1 MKRSQVFVT
10 SALALSLGIAGLMP
24 TVSTYADG
32 STACDAGDKSVNVA
46 ADATFASTID
56 NLNAA
61 EPGSV
66 EITTDA
72 DGKTVYT
79 LKQNICVSGT
89 AAVAEKGM
97 VVSGNIILD
106 LSGHH
111 IATDDADARLIN
123 VGKKDGDLQSSIAI
137 KGAGTVAASK
147 GIPVRVYGGTAAGK
161 VQNAVD
167 LSNKAVLDGDVY
179 GLMIGANSNNSAHD
193 VTVTAS
199 DSTIKGA
206 QGGMYVNGNAQDGDV
221 NISIENGS
229 TVSGGTD
236 SGIYAA
242 GKAEW
247 IIDNSTVTGYTGISA
262 KAGTF
267 TLNNA
272 NVTGNGA
279 KQTPDPANSNGMG
292 ETGAAIA
299 IESNPSYAGGV
310 NMTINGGT
318 YTSAHNSTF
327 LNYQNGNYTGD
338 GEIENLTVNYGQFNS
353 APGEPVFAGFDNG
366 KAAENTLVAGG
377 TFSSNTGIDQFLP
390 AGSELSQ
397 DANGNFIVVRP
408 NGMGSNAEQGNA
420 NSNQTSAEQDTDQ
433 AAKAADAPETGAS
446 VKGEASAKSSAT
458 SIMAKIATAITMAGI
473 GVFYARRRA
482 EQRKHNA

>member
-32 STACDAGDKSVNVA
+32 STTCDAGDKPVNVA
-46 ADATFASTID
+46 ADATFASTMAD
-56 NLNAA
+56 LNAA

-66 EITTDA
+66 EIATDA

-89 AAVAEKGM
+89 GM
-97 VVSGNIILD
+97 VVSGDIILD
-106 LSGHH
+106 LNGHH
-111 IATDDADARLIN
+111 IATDEPDARLLN
-123 VGKKDGDLQSSIAI
+123 VGQINGDVQSSIAI
-137 KGAGTVAASK
+137 RGAGTVAASK
-147 GIPVRVYGGTAAGK
+147 GIPVRVYGGTADGN

-179 GLMIGANSNNSAHD
+179 GLMVGANSNKTAHN
-193 VTVTAS
+193 VVIS
-199 DSTIKGA
+199 VNDSTIKGA
-206 QGGMYVNGNAQDGDV
+206 QGGMFVNGNVQDGDV
-221 NISIENGS
+221 KVFIQNDS
-229 TVSGGTD
+229 TISGGTD

-242 GKAEW
+242 GKATW
-247 IIDNSTVTGYTGISA
+247 KIDDSTVTGYSGISA
-262 KAGTF
+262 KSGTF
-267 TLNNA
+267 SLNDA

-279 KQTPDPANSNGMG
+279 KLTPDPNNSNGMG

-299 IESNPSYAGGV
+299 IESNPGYAGGV
-310 NMTINGGT
+310 SMIINGGT
-318 YTSAHNSTF
+318 YTSVHNSTF

-338 GEIENLTVNYGQFNS
+338 GEIEKLTVSYGQFNS
-353 APGEPVFAGFDNG
+353 APGEPVFVGFDNG
-366 KAAENTLVAGG
+366 KAAENTIVTGG
-377 TFSSNTGIDQFLP
+377 TFSNNNGIDQFLP
-390 AGSELSQ
+390 AGAEISQ

-408 NGMGSNAEQGNA
+408 DGMGSNVEQGNA
-420 NSNQTSAEQDTDQ
+420 NSNQARAEQNVDQ
-433 AAKAADAPETGAS
+433 AAKAADAPETGARM
-446 VKGEASAKSSAT
+446 KGEASAKSSAA